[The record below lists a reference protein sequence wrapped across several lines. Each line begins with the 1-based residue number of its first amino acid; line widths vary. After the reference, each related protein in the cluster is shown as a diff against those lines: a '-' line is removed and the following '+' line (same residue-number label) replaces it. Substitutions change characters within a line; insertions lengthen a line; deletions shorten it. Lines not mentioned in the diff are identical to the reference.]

1 MEYRFLVVNG
11 KCLSVAHRRAASVVG
26 NGKNTIREL
35 IEAKNKEP
43 WHYLTGTPVKM
54 DEPVVEYLKVQGY
67 DYETVLPAGKRV
79 FLRTNSNCSTGGE
92 SVDMTEIMPTYF
104 KKVAEKASRAFDAK
118 ICGVDIII
126 EDLDKENYSIIEI
139 NDNPGYSI
147 NEWPYE
153 GKGEK
158 IGVAILKLLNL
169 LPEE

>member
-1 MEYRFLVVNG
+1 MEQMLIYVDMAGDYYHHVGLKEG
-11 KCLSVAHRRAASVVG
+11 K
-26 NGKNTIREL
+26 L
-35 IEAKNKEP
+35 IILDNDLEGYNCRVIESPFTKLDESKYFDFIIQGE
-43 WHYLTGTPVKM
+43 YDLT
-54 DEPVVEYLKVQGY
+54 Y
-67 DYETVLPAGKRV
+67 A
-79 FLRTNSNCSTGGE
+79 CSTIE
-92 SVDMTEIMPTYF
+92 EFDIDVEELKITFQEKVDEI
-104 KKVAEKASRAFDAK
+104 KQE
-118 ICGVDIII
+118 I